1 MSDPMRDPRD
11 LGGSFSGG
19 DDPFGQ
25 GDVLLDA
32 RYAILA
38 DNLDVCK
45 VDPEH
50 GARGREGVYAVLIG
64 GRINQ
69 TQDRARVMFF
79 GDLDW
84 LAALVTE
91 INGVAERAGRSAEFG
106 RLCDERWRRMPHP

>member
-1 MSDPMRDPRD
+1 VTDPRD
-11 LGGSFSGG
+11 LGGTFSGG

-25 GDVLLDA
+25 GDVLIDA
-32 RYAILA
+32 RHAILA
-38 DNLDVCK
+38 EHLDVCK
-45 VDPEH
+45 VDRER
-50 GARGREGVYAVLIG
+50 GARGQDAYAVIVS

-91 INGVAERAGRSAEFG
+91 IHGVIERSGVHDEFLA
-106 RLCDERWRRMPHP
+106 LCDARWKAMPGGQ